1 MKEKIRRF
9 LKRELCLGNLLIA
22 AVIYGIYYVGTYGIF
37 DHPNRN
43 LAAICG
49 LLLILFV
56 LVVVKYEN
64 QYSRGK

>member
-1 MKEKIRRF
+1 MEKVKRF

-43 LAAICG
+43 LALICG
-49 LLLILFV
+49 LLFTLV
-56 LVVVKYEN
+56 LLVGTKIER
-64 QYSRGK
+64 QYTSGK